1 MRTLNIFDG
10 LTRLLFLILV
20 LVAASACSK
29 QTTAG
34 TTPNT
39 ANVPTNSTEAQN
51 VPEQNRQLVVYK
63 SPTCGCCGAWVD
75 HMTGAGFI
83 ATVHDQENLS
93 PIKNKLGIR
102 SDLQSCHTAVVN
114 DYVFEGHI
122 PADIIQ
128 QFLEEAPRDAIGLAV
143 PGMPVGSPGM
153 EMGDRFQAYDV
164 LLLKS
169 NGSTSVYAHIDQ
181 LENGRGIQQ

>member
-10 LTRLLFLILV
+10 LPRLLFLIFMLI
-20 LVAASACSK
+20 AASACSK
-29 QTTAG
+29 QTTAE

-39 ANVPTNSTEAQN
+39 ANVPTKATKAPN
-51 VPEQNRQLVVYK
+51 VPEQNLKLVVYK
-63 SPTCGCCGAWVD
+63 SPTCGCCGEWVD

-83 ATVHDQENLS
+83 ATVHNQENLN
-93 PIKNKLGIR
+93 PIKSKLGIR
-102 SDLQSCHTAVVN
+102 SDMQSCHTAVVN
-114 DYVFEGHI
+114 EYVFEGHI
-122 PADIIQ
+122 PADIVQ
-128 QFLEEAPRDAIGLAV
+128 QFLEEAPKNAIGLAV

-169 NGSTSVYAHIDQ
+169 DGSIPVYAHIDQ
-181 LENGRGIQQ
+181 LKNGSGVQQ

>member
-1 MRTLNIFDG
+1 MKKLNIFDG
-10 LTRLLFLILV
+10 FNRLLFLILV

-29 QTTAG
+29 QSTAETTQ
-34 TTPNT
+34 NT
-39 ANVPTNSTEAQN
+39 AKT
-51 VPEQNRQLVVYK
+51 NRQLVVYK
-63 SPTCGCCGAWVD
+63 SPTCGCCGEWVD
-75 HMTGAGFI
+75 HMTRAGFI
-83 ATVHDQENLS
+83 ATVNNQENLS
-93 PIKNKLGIR
+93 PIKSKLGIR

-128 QFLEEAPRDAIGLAV
+128 QFLEEAPKDAIGLAV

-153 EMGDRFQAYDV
+153 EMGDRLQAYDV

-169 NGSTSVYAHIDQ
+169 DGSTAVYAHIDQ
-181 LENGRGIQQ
+181 LKNDSGVSQ